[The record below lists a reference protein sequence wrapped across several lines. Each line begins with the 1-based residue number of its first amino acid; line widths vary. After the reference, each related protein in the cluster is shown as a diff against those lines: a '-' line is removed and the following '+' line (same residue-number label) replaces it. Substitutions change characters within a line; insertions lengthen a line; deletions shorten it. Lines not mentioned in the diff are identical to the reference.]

1 MTPDPGLSSMRE
13 LVRAG
18 GPALSAR
25 VSDRLELVERHLREA
40 VSDGFPMLREAAGH
54 LLEAGGKRMRPLL
67 VLLGAEF
74 GDPGAPSVI
83 PAAAS
88 VELVH
93 VASLYHDDVMDE
105 APLRHGVPSAHV
117 KWDTKVAILVGDY
130 LFARAAG
137 LELPEQARVEQARC
151 VAHLVAGQVRESAGP
166 APGDDRLDHYLQV
179 LQEKSAS
186 LIRFSARLG
195 GLCAGAPPHVT
206 TALAEYGELLGMAF
220 QLSDD
225 LIDVLSEPDESG
237 KGAGTDLRAGVLTLP
252 ALHALALSGA
262 DLRAGHLS
270 DEHPRTGGAEAGRLA
285 ELLATGPLTDP
296 ALHAEALT
304 LLRRSPAML
313 TARAEVERYA
323 AEAAAVA
330 RALPAN
336 PARAVL
342 LALSR
347 QVGHRTI

>member
-1 MTPDPGLSSMRE
+1 MEM
-13 LVRAG
+13 
-18 GPALSAR
+18 
-25 VSDRLELVERHLREA
+25 HLREA

-54 LLEAGGKRMRPLL
+54 LLEAGGKRLRPLL

-93 VASLYHDDVMDE
+93 AASLYHDDVMDE

-179 LQEKSAS
+179 LQEKSAA

-206 TALAEYGELLGMAF
+206 AALAEYGELLGMAF

-252 ALHALALSGA
+252 ALHALALES
-262 DLRAGHLS
+262 
-270 DEHPRTGGAEAGRLA
+270 GRLA
-285 ELLATGPLTDP
+285 ELLALGPLTDP
-296 ALHAEALT
+296 SLHAEALT
-304 LLRRSPAML
+304 LLRGSPAML

-336 PARAVL
+336 PARDVL

-347 QVGHRTI
+347 QVVHRTI

>member
-1 MTPDPGLSSMRE
+1 MTPDPGLSSVRE

-18 GPALSAR
+18 GPALAAR
-25 VSDRLELVERHLREA
+25 VSDRLELVEMHLREA

-206 TALAEYGELLGMAF
+206 AALAEYGELLGMAF

-262 DLRAGHLS
+262 DLR
-270 DEHPRTGGAEAGRLA
+270 TGRAEAGRLA
-285 ELLATGPLTDP
+285 ELLAMGPLTDP

-336 PARAVL
+336 PARDVL

-347 QVGHRTI
+347 QVVHRTI